1 MSRPKCIVGEITYT
15 RECAIRLFDCKECGE
30 LIFKGGSCPAIRCS
44 NLWVDFTPAEK
55 IAALLDALE
64 ELTGIK
70 GLGANNPMESRLAI
84 AALSDYIRNS
94 KLKEAE
100 Q

>member
-1 MSRPKCIVGEITYT
+1 MSRPKCGVAYEPICHSVEGCEKCDALMY
-15 RECAIRLFDCKECGE
+15 FDGGGIKEC
-30 LIFKGGSCPAIRCS
+30 IA
-44 NLWVDFTPAEK
+44 DTTDYFTPAEK
-55 IAALLDALE
+55 VAALLDALE

-94 KLKEAE
+94 KPKEN
-100 Q
+100 